1 MVDDSASGKE
11 GSKMYRNVFKRLL
24 DIVISGL
31 ALLVLAPLFILISLG
46 IVLSAKSSPFFFQ
59 NRIGRNGET
68 FRIIKFQTMVP
79 NAEHMGAG
87 VHVEGEA
94 DDRITK
100 IGRILRRTSIDELPQ
115 LVNVLQGSMSLV
127 GPRPPV
133 TYIPYDGYQ
142 NYPEWAKK
150 RFEVMP
156 GITGWSQ
163 VINRNAVT
171 WDEAIK
177 YDNEYVDRLSFAMD
191 CKIIFRTVEQ
201 VFKHDGIYNSDT

>member
-1 MVDDSASGKE
+1 
-11 GSKMYRNVFKRLL
+11 MYRNVIKRLL
-24 DIVISGL
+24 DIVISGI
-31 ALLVLAPLFILISLG
+31 ALIVLAPFFLIISLG
-46 IVLSAKSSPFFFQ
+46 IIVSAKSAPFFLQ
-59 NRIGRNGET
+59 NRIGMNGKT
-68 FRIIKFQTMVP
+68 FKIIKFQTMVP

-115 LVNVLQGSMSLV
+115 LVNVLQGTMSLV

-133 TYIPYDGYQ
+133 TYIPYDGYG
-142 NYPEWAKK
+142 NYPDWAKK
-150 RFEVMP
+150 RFDVRP

-171 WDEAIK
+171 WDEAIR
-177 YDNEYVDRLSFAMD
+177 YDNEYVDRLSLAMD
-191 CKIIFRTVEQ
+191 SKIIFGTIEQ
-201 VFKHDGIYNSDT
+201 IFKHDGIYNSDT

>member
-1 MVDDSASGKE
+1 
-11 GSKMYRNVFKRLL
+11 MYRNVMKRLL
-24 DIVISGL
+24 DIVISGA
-31 ALLVLAPLFILISLG
+31 ALIVLAPLFIIISLG
-46 IVLSAKSSPFFFQ
+46 IVLSAKSAPFFFQ

-68 FRIIKFQTMVP
+68 FKIIKFQTMVP

-87 VHVEGEA
+87 VHVEGEE

-115 LVNVLQGSMSLV
+115 LMNVLQGSMSLV

-133 TYIPYDGYQ
+133 TYIPYDGYG

-150 RFEVMP
+150 RFDVRP

-171 WDEAIK
+171 WDEAIRF
-177 YDNEYVDRLSFAMD
+177 DNEYVDRLSLAMD
-191 CKIIFRTVEQ
+191 CKIIFRTV
-201 VFKHDGIYNSDT
+201 

>member
-1 MVDDSASGKE
+1 
-11 GSKMYRNVFKRLL
+11 L

-46 IVLSAKSSPFFFQ
+46 IVFSAKSSPFFFQ

-115 LVNVLQGSMSLV
+115 LVNVLQGAMSLV

-133 TYIPYDGYQ
+133 TYIPYDGYK

-191 CKIIFRTVEQ
+191 CKIIFRTIEQ
-201 VFKHDGIYNSDT
+201 VFKPDGIYNSDT